1 MSDFAVQI
9 LTPTVVAA
17 IVSAGALIARELL
30 AGRFTARQSRDEQDL
45 RRQDVLMEQ
54 VRLLWTENANLRRR
68 EADCEHRHRMLARRC
83 GDLERLCGVLRRR
96 VDRLGRFV
104 AGRRGRRR

>member
-30 AGRFTARQSRDEQDL
+30 AGRFTARQSRDEQHL
-45 RRQDVLMEQ
+45 RRQGVLMEQ
-54 VRLLWTENANLRRR
+54 VRLLWTENAALRRR
-68 EADCEHRHRMLARRC
+68 EADCERRHRMLARRC
-83 GDLERLCGVLRRR
+83 EPSFPGCSSSNSNRCSPRSG
-96 VDRLGRFV
+96 
-104 AGRRGRRR
+104 A